1 MLFLIKLSRRRFQN
15 HSCLLLPSI
24 LFIVTYTKRV
34 SQSAYPRRT
43 VNFIKIQNQLQ
54 PAFGVGFGKCSH
66 VKVDRAILHYKGLFT
81 RIILVKSAFNYCQG
95 TPKYENFGT
104 SQTIAL

>member
-1 MLFLIKLSRRRFQN
+1 M
-15 HSCLLLPSI
+15 
-24 LFIVTYTKRV
+24 
-34 SQSAYPRRT
+34 SQTAYPRRT

-81 RIILVKSAFNYCQG
+81 RIILGKSAFNYCQG
-95 TPKYENFGT
+95 TPKYENVGI
-104 SQTIAL
+104 SQTIALYPYPTLEKYHNFFKAFSNIR